1 MSAFTFHYATMPT
14 LASWG
19 MKRRIHTKDKLSPK
33 LAILFP
39 ENSAD
44 NPNKSSTT
52 WNYPAR

>member
-1 MSAFTFHYATMPT
+1 MPT